1 MELNNIL
8 LGVIATAI
16 VGLIAKILYDWLK
29 HGRTSL
35 PIHTT
40 CIECNKLNT
49 KLSELEACVIQEK
62 MARRTIEAEITEHE
76 RRLDRGSEAMSKL
89 MSDISDI
96 KSSIATLLERS
107 KRKREDYDP

>member
-1 MELNNIL
+1 M
-8 LGVIATAI
+8 
-16 VGLIAKILYDWLK
+16 
-29 HGRTSL
+29 
-35 PIHTT
+35 
-40 CIECNKLNT
+40 
-49 KLSELEACVIQEK
+49 IQEK

-107 KRKREDYDP
+107 KRKREDYDA